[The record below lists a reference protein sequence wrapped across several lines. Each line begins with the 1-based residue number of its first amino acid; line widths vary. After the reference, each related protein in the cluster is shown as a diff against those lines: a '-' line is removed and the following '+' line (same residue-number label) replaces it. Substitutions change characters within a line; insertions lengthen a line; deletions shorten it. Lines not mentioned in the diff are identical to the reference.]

1 MAASMRSVKNI
12 RSLRY
17 VMVCLQWLPS
27 HVIGSDFARYR
38 IKEGMRK
45 CMHCSRI
52 AGFLLV
58 FTGAWRSLTT
68 MADRVL

>member
-1 MAASMRSVKNI
+1 
-12 RSLRY
+12 
-17 VMVCLQWLPS
+17 
-27 HVIGSDFARYR
+27 
-38 IKEGMRK
+38 MRK